1 MIPYQ
6 LLTGAGLFVAM
17 HTLVWWGTNAQFIE
31 GWKRSD
37 ALMLSMA
44 LAIPVTLLAFYAS
57 RFTYE
62 ALDEQVWSVRFV
74 GFGISY
80 LVFPLLTW
88 IFLGESMLTAKT
100 LLCTF
105 LSFLIIY
112 IQIKM

>member
-1 MIPYQ
+1 MQ
-6 LLTGAGLFVAM
+6 LFIGASLFVMM
-17 HTLVWWGTNAQFIE
+17 HVLVWWGTNAQFIE

-37 ALMLSMA
+37 ALMLSMV
-44 LAIPVTLLAFYAS
+44 LAIPVTLLAFFAS
-57 RFTYE
+57 RFTYD
-62 ALDEQVWSVRFV
+62 ALDEQAWSVRFV

-88 IFLGESMLTAKT
+88 IFLNESMLTTKT
-100 LLCTF
+100 LLCIF

>member
-1 MIPYQ
+1 MQ
-6 LLTGAGLFVAM
+6 LLIGASLFVMM
-17 HTLVWWGTNAQFIE
+17 HVLVWWGTNAQFID

-37 ALMLSMA
+37 ALLLSVA
-44 LAIPVTLLAFYAS
+44 LAIPVTLLAFFAS

-62 ALDEQVWSVRFV
+62 ALDEQAWSVRFV

-88 IFLGESMLTAKT
+88 VFLNESMLTTKT